1 MDQNP
6 NKNVPDLKELLLDAA
21 LSILAEEDTPLG
33 LRKVAERA
41 GKSRTAPYLVFGQ
54 KQDGGGLP
62 GLKLAIA
69 TRGTNLLRSAI
80 HSEISSI
87 ADPRESLE
95 QATRAFL
102 SFANENP
109 RLFRLMFGPEV
120 AEISTRS
127 VEDSAKELNPLELIR
142 EQPEL
147 EHLLEARTSLETV
160 LKNLIER
167 CQEAGYLSDGNL
179 LHTMSIVARAV
190 MSLHGTAS
198 LMLDPVYRS
207 LVPLT
212 LNQLARLATGT
223 ILAPTT
229 TDDEL
234 RDATICLL
242 EAQRLREVTN
252 TTALADSPP
261 FASASPTVSD
271 ENHLQDDL
279 FAPPRHTMKA
289 NPDED
294 YDALPF
300 GGGGEEP
307 PIKRSTWKRSHDDFK
322 AHSSELR
329 ETIESIGVLRRALL
343 TGSVLKGSN
352 VLWIDD
358 HADSIALEKQ
368 TLEALGVQVISAE
381 TTSLALE
388 ALRNQTI
395 DLILSDIDRS
405 GDPDEGVIAIPRLRE
420 AAPETPIIF
429 YIGKIERE
437 KGIPKGAT
445 GITNQPEEL
454 LHLVL
459 DQLER
464 ARV

>member
-1 MDQNP
+1 MDQYP
-6 NKNVPDLKELLLDAA
+6 SKHAGELKELLLDAA
-21 LSILAEEDTPLG
+21 LSILAEEGTPLG

-69 TRGTNLLRSAI
+69 TRGTNLLHSAI
-80 HSEISSI
+80 LSEISSI

-95 QATRAFL
+95 QATRTFL
-102 SFANENP
+102 SFANKNP

-127 VEDSAKELNPLELIR
+127 VEDSAKELNPLELIK

-147 EHLLEARTSLETV
+147 ESLVEARTRLETV
-160 LKNLIER
+160 LKNLIEE
-167 CQEAGYLSDGNL
+167 CQEAGYLPDSDLKETL
-179 LHTMSIVARAV
+179 LTVARGW

-207 LVPLT
+207 FVPLT
-212 LNQLARLATGT
+212 LNDFTGLAIGAILGPGT
-223 ILAPTT
+223 A
-229 TDDEL
+229 DDGM
-234 RDATICLL
+234 RDAAIYLL
-242 EAQRLREVTN
+242 AAQRLREVTD
-252 TTALADSPP
+252 TMLLDDSPP
-261 FASASPTVSD
+261 PALASPFAQDDDHIQDDFFASSWKTKLD
-271 ENHLQDDL
+271 E
-279 FAPPRHTMKA
+279 T
-289 NPDED
+289 

-300 GGGGEEP
+300 GGGGGDP
-307 PIKRSTWKRSHDDFK
+307 PNKRFIARKQFRDRLN
-322 AHSSELR
+322 AQSSEAR

-343 TGSVLKGSN
+343 TGGVLKGSN

-358 HADSIALEKQ
+358 HTESISPEKQ
-368 TLEALGVQVISAE
+368 TLEALGVGVLTAE
-381 TTSLALE
+381 TTAQGLEILAS
-388 ALRNQTI
+388 RSI

-405 GDPDEGVIAIPRLRE
+405 GDPNEGVLAIPYLKRI
-420 AAPETPIIF
+420 APETPIIF
-429 YIGKIERE
+429 YVGQIEPD
-437 KGIPKGAT
+437 KGIPQGAA
-445 GITNQPEEL
+445 GITNQPDEL

-464 ARV
+464 VRV